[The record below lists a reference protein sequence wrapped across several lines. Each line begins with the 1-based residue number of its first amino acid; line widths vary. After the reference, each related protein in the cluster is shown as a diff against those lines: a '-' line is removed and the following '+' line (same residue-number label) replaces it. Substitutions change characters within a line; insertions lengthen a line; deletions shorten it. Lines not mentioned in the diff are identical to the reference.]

1 MLTTFSV
8 ILVAYFYTMCVKTV
22 EYIVGSIDC
31 HLAASEYFT
40 WLSAD
45 GHLMGIYQSMY

>member
-1 MLTTFSV
+1 MLTTSNV
-8 ILVAYFYTMCVKTV
+8 ILVAYFYNMCVKAV

-31 HLAASEYFT
+31 HLAASGYFT

-45 GHLMGIYQSMY
+45 GQLMGIYQSMY